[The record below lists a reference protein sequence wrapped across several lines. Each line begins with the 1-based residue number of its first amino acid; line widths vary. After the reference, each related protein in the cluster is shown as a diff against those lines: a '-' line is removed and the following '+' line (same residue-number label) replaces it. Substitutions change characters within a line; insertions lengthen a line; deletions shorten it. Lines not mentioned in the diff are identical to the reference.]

1 MQASKKIY
9 ELLIEKLQGLGW
21 KIQAMSS
28 YSSVLKS
35 GAEMSSET
43 VFQAH
48 YGLEVR
54 HWFWKKSEDR
64 RLKCSTKPCR
74 LGNLYPK

>member
-35 GAEMSSET
+35 GAEMSSEMRFRLT
-43 VFQAH
+43 AA
-48 YGLEVR
+48 
-54 HWFWKKSEDR
+54 WKLVTGFGRSQR
-64 RLKCSTKPCR
+64 I
-74 LGNLYPK
+74 GG